1 MSGNGAGGS
10 VVWLRDDLRIADN
23 PALRS
28 ATDRS
33 GPVTVV
39 YVLDEQSD
47 GIRPFGAAARWWLH
61 QSLSALDADLREYG
75 SRLVLRRGPAAE
87 VIPAL
92 VQESGADA
100 VFWNRRYGL
109 VERELDAGIKAGLIA
124 SGIEAHSAAANLLWE
139 PWTVLS
145 GKGEPFKV
153 FTPFWRAAQAMPE
166 PRHPWAE
173 PDTIAGP
180 PDVASDS
187 LDDWALLPTTPDWA
201 GGMRDAWTPGEQGA
215 SDRLERFVDEALADY
230 DQRDEP
236 AQAATSSLS
245 PHLRWGEIS
254 PYQVWHRMHET
265 LEPDQ
270 RRAAPAFL
278 RQLAWREFNW
288 NEYFHCDDIART
300 NVRREFDAFPWRDAA
315 EPELDRWRHGT
326 TGFDLVDAGMRE
338 LWHTGAMHNRVRL
351 ATASFLVK
359 NMLVDWRI
367 GEQWFWDT
375 LVDAD
380 AANNAANWQWV
391 AGSGFDAAPYFRV
404 FNPDR
409 QLERFDPHREYVRR
423 WVPADEERPE
433 PMIDLKAT
441 RQRALDAY
449 AEMRRA

>member
-1 MSGNGAGGS
+1 
-10 VVWLRDDLRIADN
+10 
-23 PALRS
+23 
-28 ATDRS
+28 
-33 GPVTVV
+33 
-39 YVLDEQSD
+39 
-47 GIRPFGAAARWWLH
+47 
-61 QSLSALDADLREYG
+61 
-75 SRLVLRRGPAAE
+75 
-87 VIPAL
+87 
-92 VQESGADA
+92 
-100 VFWNRRYGL
+100 
-109 VERELDAGIKAGLIA
+109 
-124 SGIEAHSAAANLLWE
+124 
-139 PWTVLS
+139 
-145 GKGEPFKV
+145 
-153 FTPFWRAAQAMPE
+153 
-166 PRHPWAE
+166 
-173 PDTIAGP
+173 
-180 PDVASDS
+180 
-187 LDDWALLPTTPDWA
+187 
-201 GGMRDAWTPGEQGA
+201 MRDAWTPGEHGA
-215 SDRLERFVDEALADY
+215 WDRMERFIDEALADY

-254 PYQVWHRMHET
+254 PYQVWHRLHET

-300 NVRREFDAFPWRDAA
+300 NVRSEFDAFPWREVSEA
-315 EPELDRWRHGT
+315 ELDRWRDGT

-423 WVPADEERPE
+423 WVPAAEDRPD
-433 PMIDLKAT
+433 PMLDLKVT